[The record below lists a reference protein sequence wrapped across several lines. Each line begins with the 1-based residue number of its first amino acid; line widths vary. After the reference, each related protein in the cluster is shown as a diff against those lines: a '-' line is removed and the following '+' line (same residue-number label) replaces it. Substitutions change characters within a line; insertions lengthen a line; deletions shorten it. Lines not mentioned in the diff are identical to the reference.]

1 MNNIWEFLIMTLT
14 VSLSAGL
21 ILIIKALLKDKLTPR
36 WQYGIWSLLALRM
49 LIPVTVSNRYILVH
63 VPLWVETLKALCE
76 SRLNSAYAQA
86 FVPLKSPWLLP
97 IISSVPRSITDW
109 LFVIYAIGVFVS
121 LLMYLISFFKL
132 RRLISAAA
140 PLSEANSS
148 LINDVCRKY
157 DLKSCRGVE
166 AEGLPSAF
174 VCGILKPVLVL
185 PSGTAADEKII
196 LHELL
201 HLKYRDAL
209 QSVCWAVFRAL
220 HWCNPFMHYVFNCIG
235 NDMESLCDRRVL
247 ERLEGEERREYGN
260 ILLLMANDHYPRAFG
275 TTSLSNGGKNIAKR
289 IACIAHFKKYPKGM
303 ALVSIC
309 IGIMLIQPLFLG
321 SEFHG
326 VASSINDYTAP
337 NSVTTLQKDMASARL
352 NRCTT
357 MAGAIDTYAKGLIY
371 ENGLYLAA
379 ASPLSEHEKLYEQM
393 CRSRAD
399 GWVYTHIESNLGGK
413 AYARDPGSQVDFPE
427 PYEVYNLQ
435 KIKNSDGSYQC
446 RLVIY
451 LTTVYSLPDASGDEK
466 ELVIIDDE
474 GRALPGIAVI
484 PLTVSRE
491 DSGWAVT
498 PSGETKV
505 KALESYFGNAME
517 VFARKNI
524 DPVSVYTG
532 QGKEGNITASV
543 YTSYTVDNTVEN
555 QNNFSWF
562 PGSFSFS
569 ESPVTDAEFEY
580 ADMDFNV
587 TYTFTGNKEQLKNV
601 SYVTLENMFY
611 DDETDIPSD
620 TEASM
625 DGDNYAPIRQTGA
638 GSSSTGWS
646 YCSEA
651 YETPGWDGTI
661 TDINSGRR
669 YYSKRNLADTLKGI
683 FTPAETSLSAIDM
696 PGALV
701 CRIYIDGFDTEYI
714 ISKEV
719 TRDEQ

>member
-76 SRLNSAYAQA
+76 SRLDSAYAQA
-86 FVPLKSPWLLP
+86 FVPLKSPWLPP
-97 IISSVPRSITDW
+97 IISSVPRIITDW
-109 LFVIYAIGVFVS
+109 LFVS
-121 LLMYLISFFKL
+121 LLMYLISYFKL
-132 RRLISAAA
+132 RGLISAPT

-157 DLKSCRGVE
+157 GLKSCRVAE

-260 ILLLMANDHYPRAFG
+260 ILLLMANDRYPRAFG

-326 VASSINDYTAP
+326 VASSINDYSAP

-357 MAGAIDTYAKGLIY
+357 MAGAGHSVCYSDTYNNDNCQHLQL
-371 ENGLYLAA
+371 E
-379 ASPLSEHEKLYEQM
+379 
-393 CRSRAD
+393 
-399 GWVYTHIESNLGGK
+399 
-413 AYARDPGSQVDFPE
+413 ART
-427 PYEVYNLQ
+427 
-435 KIKNSDGSYQC
+435 C
-446 RLVIY
+446 RLADSVIH
-451 LTTVYSLPDASGDEK
+451 
-466 ELVIIDDE
+466 
-474 GRALPGIAVI
+474 
-484 PLTVSRE
+484 
-491 DSGWAVT
+491 
-498 PSGETKV
+498 
-505 KALESYFGNAME
+505 
-517 VFARKNI
+517 
-524 DPVSVYTG
+524 
-532 QGKEGNITASV
+532 
-543 YTSYTVDNTVEN
+543 
-555 QNNFSWF
+555 
-562 PGSFSFS
+562 
-569 ESPVTDAEFEY
+569 
-580 ADMDFNV
+580 
-587 TYTFTGNKEQLKNV
+587 
-601 SYVTLENMFY
+601 
-611 DDETDIPSD
+611 
-620 TEASM
+620 
-625 DGDNYAPIRQTGA
+625 
-638 GSSSTGWS
+638 
-646 YCSEA
+646 
-651 YETPGWDGTI
+651 
-661 TDINSGRR
+661 
-669 YYSKRNLADTLKGI
+669 
-683 FTPAETSLSAIDM
+683 
-696 PGALV
+696 
-701 CRIYIDGFDTEYI
+701 
-714 ISKEV
+714 
-719 TRDEQ
+719 

>member
-1 MNNIWEFLIMTLT
+1 
-14 VSLSAGL
+14 
-21 ILIIKALLKDKLTPR
+21 
-36 WQYGIWSLLALRM
+36 M

-76 SRLNSAYAQA
+76 SRLDSAYAQA

-260 ILLLMANDHYPRAFG
+260 ILLLMANDRYPRAFG

-326 VASSINDYTAP
+326 VASSINDYSAP

-357 MAGAIDTYAKGLIY
+357 MAGPIDTYAKGLIY

-379 ASPLSEHEKLYEQM
+379 ASPLSEQERLYDEM
-393 CRSRAD
+393 CRSRD
-399 GWVYTHIESNLGGK
+399 EGWVYTHMENKLGG
-413 AYARDPGSQVDFPE
+413 YPLARSPRTDLSVSDP
-427 PYEVYNLQ
+427 YCVYNL
-435 KIKNSDGSYQC
+435 KPPLETSDSFNCQ
-446 RLVIY
+446 LVIY
-451 LTTVYSLPDASGDEK
+451 LSSMFDSEDRTVAGIE
-466 ELVIIDDE
+466 II
-474 GRALPGIAVI
+474 PINIAH
-484 PLTVSRE
+484 
-491 DSGWAVT
+491 
-498 PSGETKV
+498 
-505 KALESYFGNAME
+505 
-517 VFARKNI
+517 
-524 DPVSVYTG
+524 
-532 QGKEGNITASV
+532 
-543 YTSYTVDNTVEN
+543 
-555 QNNFSWF
+555 
-562 PGSFSFS
+562 
-569 ESPVTDAEFEY
+569 
-580 ADMDFNV
+580 
-587 TYTFTGNKEQLKNV
+587 
-601 SYVTLENMFY
+601 YVLQ
-611 DDETDIPSD
+611 SK
-620 TEASM
+620 
-625 DGDNYAPIRQTGA
+625 
-638 GSSSTGWS
+638 
-646 YCSEA
+646 
-651 YETPGWDGTI
+651 
-661 TDINSGRR
+661 DIN
-669 YYSKRNLADTLKGI
+669 
-683 FTPAETSLSAIDM
+683 
-696 PGALV
+696 
-701 CRIYIDGFDTEYI
+701 
-714 ISKEV
+714 
-719 TRDEQ
+719 